1 MSKFGE
7 ALKKIQSNREPA
19 KPEEKKNPLS
29 QASALSDGFT
39 AADEPARDVSFDA
52 GIKRDKIGKPDLNVV
67 MHHFPQSL
75 VSEQYRMLR
84 TGLKTQVIEKGAQVI
99 MISSSLQGE
108 GKSVTSANL
117 SLALAEDKDVRVVV
131 IDADI
136 RRGKL
141 HSYFGLKDNTVG
153 LTDVLANNLDPRKA
167 LVKNTRGNLF
177 VLPRGGIVESPS
189 ELIASQKFRILIA
202 ELRNHF
208 DYVIIDSP
216 PIMSVAD
223 PAIIAKESDGVLFVI
238 RVGQT
243 PKTMIAQSSI
253 LFKQAGARVLGYVL
267 TDVKFQSADYRYYDN
282 YKHDYHYTDRA
293 SGKGSKPAKL
303 KKAKFNL
310 ENSEKKFT
318 DWWHE
323 KVLKN

>member
-7 ALKKIQSNREPA
+7 ALKKIQTSREPV
-19 KPEEKKNPLS
+19 KPADKKSPVS
-29 QASALSDGFT
+29 QVNAFNEGI
-39 AADEPARDVSFDA
+39 AAAEDAGRDVSFDA
-52 GIKRDKIGKPDLNVV
+52 GIKREKIGKPDLNVV

-84 TGLKTQVIEKGAQVI
+84 TGLKTQVMDKGAQVI

-117 SLALAEDKDVRVVV
+117 SLALAEDKDVRVVI

-141 HSYFGLKDNTVG
+141 HTYFGLKDNAVG
-153 LTDVLANNLDPRKA
+153 LTEVLSENLDPRKA
-167 LVKNTRGNLF
+167 LVKNARGNLF
-177 VLPRGGIVESPS
+177 VLPRGGIVDSPS

-223 PAIIAKESDGVLFVI
+223 PAIIAKEADGVLFVI
-238 RVGQT
+238 RIGQT

-253 LFKQAGARVLGYVL
+253 LFKQAGAKVLGYVL
-267 TDVKFQSADYRYYDN
+267 TDVKFQSSDYRYYDN
-282 YKHDYHYTDRA
+282 YKHDYHYTERVP
-293 SGKGSKPAKL
+293 GKGSNPAKF
-303 KKAKFNL
+303 KKAKFSF